1 MTKTSPFIDIPIV
14 FISALTKQRIFDAIK
29 IAMEVNERRNHKIP
43 TKKLNDLL
51 LPIIEQKP
59 PPSTKGKYVKIKFCR
74 QLPTKYPQFAFYCNL
89 PQYIKDPYKRFLEN
103 QIRKH
108 YNFAGVPIDV
118 FIRKK

>member
-1 MTKTSPFIDIPIV
+1 M

-29 IAMEVNERRNHKIP
+29 IAMEVNERRNYKIP
-43 TKKLNDLL
+43 TKKLNDTL
-51 LPIIEQKP
+51 LPIIEHTP

-103 QIRKH
+103 QIRKN
-108 YNFAGVPIDV
+108 YNFTGVPIDV
-118 FIRKK
+118 FLRKK